1 MDDRRACA
9 VELFGSRQLANP
21 ALGIRPK
28 KPSHTSTHLVRQ
40 LATVEFVHPLER
52 DRNVEDPIIEREP
65 SAFRMR
71 HHDEPDAQELA
82 DQCQHEID
90 VWQACSEFYG
100 YEFLVLRAR

>member
-1 MDDRRACA
+1 
-9 VELFGSRQLANP
+9 
-21 ALGIRPK
+21 
-28 KPSHTSTHLVRQ
+28 
-40 LATVEFVHPLER
+40 
-52 DRNVEDPIIEREP
+52 
-65 SAFRMR
+65 MR